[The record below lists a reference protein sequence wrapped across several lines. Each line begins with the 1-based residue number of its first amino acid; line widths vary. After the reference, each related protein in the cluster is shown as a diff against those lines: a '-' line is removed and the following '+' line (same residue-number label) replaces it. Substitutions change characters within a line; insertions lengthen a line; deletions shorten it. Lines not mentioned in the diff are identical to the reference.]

1 MAKVFWNKLKESML
15 SVLPITAT
23 IFLLLFFFIPSTTQE
38 KSLLAIC
45 SLLLII
51 GITFFSIGSDGAMV
65 TLGSGIGSTLSRKNK
80 MWFMLLSAFA
90 IGFIITFA
98 EPDLMVLA
106 KQVTESSSLNS
117 VWLFIAVVSAGV
129 GIFLM
134 LGILRLVLKI
144 KLNYLLT
151 ISYSIIFLLALF
163 CDPSFVAISFDSG
176 GVTTGPISVPLLI
189 AFGLGFSVVRS
200 KKEEDD
206 SFGLVA
212 LSSIG
217 PLFSV
222 LLLSLFL
229 KNTTIQSSSVVQP
242 QDVGIWQILSSEF
255 LSNLKEVAFAILP
268 IIVLFVVFQIF
279 SFKYP
284 KTKVIRTFFGFF
296 LVYLGVSLFLT
307 GVSCSFLPLASKI
320 GEYLATINN
329 NFVVISLGLVLG
341 ALVIVAE
348 PALHVLKKQVEDITN
363 KTISQ
368 KIIVIV
374 VSIGVSI
381 AVALAITL
389 ALYPINLLYVLTPL
403 YAVCIILTFINTKLF
418 SAVAFDS
425 GGVASGTMA
434 VSFLLPMISGLSSNG
449 GGFGTVAII
458 AIFPV
463 FAMQI
468 LGLVYKIKLTKT
480 QHLKAELSERNYAII
495 EFDYAKDYNKKR
507 TSQIVEFDWNK

>member
-1 MAKVFWNKLKESML
+1 MAKEFWNKLKESML

-23 IFLLLFFFIPSTTQE
+23 IFLLLFFFIPSTAQE
-38 KSLLAIC
+38 KYLLAIS
-45 SLLLII
+45 SLLLIV
-51 GITFFSIGSDGAMV
+51 GIALFSLGSDGAMI

-80 MWFMLLSAFA
+80 MWFMLLSAFV

-106 KQVTESSSLNS
+106 KQVTENSSMSS
-117 VWLFIAVVSAGV
+117 IWLFIAIVSAGV
-129 GIFLM
+129 GIFLL
-134 LGILRLVLKI
+134 LGVLRLILKI
-144 KLNYLLT
+144 KLNYLLA
-151 ISYSIIFLLALF
+151 ISYSIIFILALF
-163 CDPSFVAISFDSG
+163 CEPSFVAIAFDSG

-200 KKEEDD
+200 KQEEDD

-229 KNTTIQSSSVVQP
+229 KNANIQPSAVVQT
-242 QDVGIWQILSSEF
+242 QDVGMWQMLSSEF

-268 IIVLFVVFQIF
+268 IIVLFVIFQIF

-296 LVYLGVSLFLT
+296 LVYLGVSIFLT

-320 GEYLATINN
+320 GEYLATLNN
-329 NFVVISLGLVLG
+329 NIAVIAFGLVLG

-368 KIIVIV
+368 KVIVIV

-381 AVALAITL
+381 AVALATAI
-389 ALYPINLLYVLTPL
+389 ALYPINLLYVLAPL
-403 YAVCIILTFINTKLF
+403 YAVCLILTFVNTKLF

-434 VSFLLPMISGLSSNG
+434 VSFILPMISGLSGNG

-480 QHLKAELSERNYAII
+480 QRLKAELTERNYAIV
-495 EFDYAKDYNKKR
+495 EFDYAKEYSKKR
-507 TSQIVEFDWNK
+507 TSQVVEFDWNK